1 MLSKRVR
8 LYLALVLAL
17 IAVATTVNFAFASNS
32 AADGQSGNSVNATKA
47 ATMAASAAP
56 TLIANFPLCQP
67 PTPTPAPTATKGAPA
82 TKAATMAATVAAPAA
97 TMAATMAPMAM
108 TMAATMA
115 PTKVATPVATMVATV
130 APTATPIQIGK
141 KPAEAGARVV
151 GTAKWLTSKGG
162 HCLSVA
168 EITAGGPA
176 DVAGIQA
183 GDLVLGFDKD
193 ALKDPADFYAHV
205 SKHLSGDVVTITV
218 QRGTKA
224 MSLKVTLGLNPFIQ

>member
-17 IAVATTVNFAFASNS
+17 IAVTTTVNFAFASNS
-32 AADGQSGNSVNATKA
+32 AADGQSGNSVNATAA
-47 ATMAASAAP
+47 ATMAAP

-67 PTPTPAPTATKGAPA
+67 PTPTPAPTATKGAAP
-82 TKAATMAATVAAPAA
+82 TKAATMAATAAMMPA

-115 PTKVATPVATMVATV
+115 PTAAMMAATMAPTAAPVM
-130 APTATPIQIGK
+130 PTATPIQIGK
-141 KPAEAGARVV
+141 KPAEAGVRVA
-151 GTAKWLTSKGG
+151 GTKNWLNKGA
-162 HCLSVA
+162 HCINVA
-168 EITAGGPA
+168 EVTAGGPS
-176 DVAGIQA
+176 DIAGIKS

-218 QRGTKA
+218 QRGGKA